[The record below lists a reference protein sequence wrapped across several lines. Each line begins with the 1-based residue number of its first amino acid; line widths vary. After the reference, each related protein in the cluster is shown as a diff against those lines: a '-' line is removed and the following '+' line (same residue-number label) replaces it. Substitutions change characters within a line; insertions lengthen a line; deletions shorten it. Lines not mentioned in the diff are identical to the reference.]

1 MREFSLNLSLSKKPI
16 FFQIYSYFKNEILNG
31 QLQYNDFLPSIRSCA
46 QSFKVS
52 KNTVEVAYQL
62 LVSEEYIHNIPKR
75 GYKVVYQ
82 GKTKLYHDI
91 AISDTSLTQAIR
103 YDFRYGNIELNT
115 FPFHQWNKVRN
126 ACIAHNQRNYMVE
139 GKAQGEYGLRKELS
153 RLLYESR
160 GVLSNPEQIVV
171 GSTPQQLVSL
181 LCQILEIDKHIIG
194 VENPGYDGAR
204 NTFLNYGFQ
213 VQPIPLTKDGVSI
226 DELENSHANVMYVS
240 PSQQFMNKMNM
251 SQNKRQELVTWVHS
265 HTYIIEDDYEWEF
278 KYQNDYLPSIQ
289 SLYPEKTIYIGRF
302 SKTLVPIFN
311 LSYLVLPYDV
321 LSLFYSKVTEYD
333 QPVSRLD
340 QLTFS
345 QYLSDGYWY
354 KQLQKMRET
363 YEEKRKIFFEAISQY
378 MRHVVKAEGKDMG
391 LHTFLTVKT
400 DKTEAELI
408 GLGVQ
413 KGVKVYGTSR
423 YWFHTK
429 EKYPTVLLGYGAL
442 SPSEIH
448 NGIKLLAEAWFG

>member
-82 GKTKLYHDI
+82 GKTKLHHDI

-213 VQPIPLTKDGVSI
+213 VQPIPLIKDGVSI

-251 SQNKRQELVTWVHS
+251 SQNKRQELVTWAHS

-302 SKTLVPIFN
+302 SKALVPIFN
-311 LSYLVLPYDV
+311 LSYIVLPYDV
-321 LSLFYSKVTEYD
+321 LFLFYSKVTEYD